1 MTLTGWKPSQVS
13 VPSSMSSVFCCAA
26 VSSALC
32 WAPAWIFYRARTQTC
47 RWLPGLAEKEG

>member
-1 MTLTGWKPSQVS
+1 VTLTGWKPSQVS